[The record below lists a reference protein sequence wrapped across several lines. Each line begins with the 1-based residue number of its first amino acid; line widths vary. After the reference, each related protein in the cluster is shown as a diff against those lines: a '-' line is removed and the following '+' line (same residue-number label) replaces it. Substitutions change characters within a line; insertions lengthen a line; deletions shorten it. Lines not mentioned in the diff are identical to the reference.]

1 MSRFLTLMPTRVPHP
16 DLVYSNQVY
25 VCQDDFAGLCE
36 QPSEGPAYVEVK
48 GCIFTLCVNSEIQ
61 SGTLGLS
68 EMQRKFAR
76 IGLPPTSGIF
86 VKCFEPPPSF
96 GLGSCSI
103 AVDFIPGCRRTELL
117 EIRDADLETFFK
129 LKFEE
134 QVLAVDQI
142 LIVDFESDKL
152 MLTVK
157 AVQPLDFGHGLATTR
172 AGILSGQT
180 ELNFQPSPIA
190 AEKIQMLSTRTTR
203 RVIFNPDFNFNDIG
217 VGGLNK
223 EFCDIF
229 RRVFAARICP
239 AHIVRSLGMKHVRGM
254 LLYGPPGTG
263 KTLIARQ
270 LAQFLNAVEPKIVN
284 GPEIFDRYVGAAE
297 QKVRELFAD
306 AEKDQSLHGDNSPLH
321 VIILDEMD
329 AIAKKRGMTS
339 DGTGVSANIVNQ
351 MLSKMD
357 GMNGLNNILLI
368 GMTNRK
374 DMIDTGLLRPGRFEL
389 HVEIGLPDEA
399 GRVEILNIRTAK
411 MRENGFLEDGVSLQ
425 HLASKTR
432 NFSGAE
438 LEGLVKAA
446 SSNAMSRKV
455 DLQNLANCSGFED
468 IRITATDFQKALT
481 EVQPAFGQDHD
492 ALQNC
497 IEHGII
503 EFSDAFKT
511 VLRKCTKLVE
521 QVRSSES
528 TSLLSVLLVGP
539 PGSGKTALAA
549 HLAHVADFPFA
560 RLIGSEDFAGYS
572 EQEKIAHITQI
583 FDDAHKSPL
592 SVVIL
597 DDVEQLM
604 DFASI
609 GPRFSNGILQLFFS
623 LLKRRVARPGHRML
637 VVGTTSEPSFMRSSK
652 LMRAFNAAFQIPLL
666 SELPHFQS
674 ALGGMPGFSPEV
686 VEEVS
691 VGLGKGVGIG
701 TLLQVAEMATYQSD
715 SIHAKQVL
723 ECFHDAGFF
732 NETPDSFVML

>member
-1 MSRFLTLMPTRVPHP
+1 MSRFLTLMPTRTPHQ
-16 DLVYSNQVY
+16 DLVYSNHVY
-25 VCQDDFAGLCE
+25 VCQDDFAELCE
-36 QPSEGPAYVEVK
+36 QPSEGPVYVEVK
-48 GCIFTLCVNSEIQ
+48 GCIFTLCIDSRM
-61 SGTLGLS
+61 SRGTIGLS
-68 EMQRKFAR
+68 EMQRKFAK
-76 IGLPPTSGIF
+76 IGLPPTNGLF
-86 VKCFEPPPSF
+86 VKCFEPPPTF

-103 AVDFIPGCRRTELL
+103 AVDFVRGQQRTGLL
-117 EIRDADLETFFK
+117 EIRDADLETFFR

-134 QVLAVDQI
+134 QVLAADQI
-142 LIVDFESDKL
+142 LVVDFEGDKL

-157 AVQPLDFGHGLATTR
+157 GVQPLDFGHGLATTT
-172 AGILSGQT
+172 AGVLSAQT
-180 ELNFQPSPIA
+180 ELTFQPSPIA
-190 AEKIQMLSTRTTR
+190 AEKLQMLSTKTTR

-239 AHIVRSLGMKHVRGM
+239 AHIVRAMGMKHVRGM

-270 LAQFLNAVEPKIVN
+270 LAKFLNAVEPKIVN
-284 GPEIFDRYVGAAE
+284 GPEILDKYVGSAE
-297 QKVRELFAD
+297 KNVRELFAD
-306 AEKDQSLHGDNSPLH
+306 AEKDQALHGDNSQLH

-329 AIAKKRGMTS
+329 AIAKKRGRIS
-339 DGTGVSANIVNQ
+339 DGTGVSDNIVNQ

-357 GMNGLNNILLI
+357 GMKGLNNILLI
-368 GMTNRK
+368 GTTNRK

-399 GRVEILNIRTAK
+399 GRVEILNIHTAK
-411 MRENGFLEDGVSLQ
+411 MRQFGFLNNDVSLQ

-438 LEGLVKAA
+438 LECLVKAA
-446 SSNAMSRKV
+446 QSTAMSRKV
-455 DLQNLANCSGFED
+455 DLQNLTNCSGFED
-468 IRITATDFQKALT
+468 VRITAEDFQKALT
-481 EVQPAFGQDHD
+481 EVQPAFGQDHG
-492 ALQNC
+492 ALENC

-503 EFSDAFKT
+503 EFSDAFQK
-511 VLRKCTKLVE
+511 VLRKCTKVVN

-528 TSLLSVLLVGP
+528 SSLLSVLLVGP

-560 RLIGSEDFAGYS
+560 RLIGSEDCAGFS
-572 EQEKIAHITQI
+572 EQEKIVHITQI

-597 DDVEQLM
+597 DDLEILM

-609 GPRFSNGILQLFFS
+609 GPRFSNNILQLFFS

-637 VVGTTSEPSFMRSSK
+637 LVGTTSEPGFMRSSK
-652 LMRAFNAAFQIPLL
+652 LIRAFNAALQIPLV
-666 SELPHFQS
+666 SELAHFQ
-674 ALGGMPGFSPEV
+674 AAMRGMHGFSPEI
-686 VEEVS
+686 VEEVC

-701 TLLQVAEMATYQSD
+701 TLLQVAEMASHQSD
-715 SIHAKQVL
+715 SINSKQVL

-732 NETPDSFVML
+732 NEAPDSFAML